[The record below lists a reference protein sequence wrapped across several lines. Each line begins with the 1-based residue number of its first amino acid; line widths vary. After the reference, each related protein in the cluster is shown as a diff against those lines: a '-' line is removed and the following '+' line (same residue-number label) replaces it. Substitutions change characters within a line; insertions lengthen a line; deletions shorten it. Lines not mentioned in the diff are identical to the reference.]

1 MWDSFLM
8 MWRRAILDIE
18 TSMAMAIIPREKL
31 GLTGLKTK

>member
-1 MWDSFLM
+1 MLDLFLM
-8 MWRRAILDIE
+8 MWKRATLDIE